1 MSKNTTIIILVFY
14 TSLFLIFCHDQS
26 EARAGQKVVIVQ
38 SIRVAPYEKA
48 INGFKNVCNS
58 DIDRLVISE
67 LKGTDIIKKIY
78 DIRPNIIL
86 AVGMDA
92 LSKVKT
98 IKDIPI
104 IYCMVLNPGP
114 IAYENK
120 NISGISMS
128 ISPANQLSIF
138 LKILPG
144 MKNISLL
151 YDPDRTG
158 HFVKKA
164 QDAADKMG
172 IQLIAKEA
180 HSSKEVPSL
189 VKSMKGKAE
198 VFWMLPDIT
207 VLTPETIK
215 FLVLFS
221 LENRM
226 PILTFSE
233 KYLAL
238 GTFLSVDIHTYDVGA
253 QAGEI
258 ANRILSGGNFA
269 YGQHSDARKAK
280 ITINRKILKKL
291 GIRISEKVIRE
302 ADIKDYMGR

>member
-1 MSKNTTIIILVFY
+1 MIKNTIIII
-14 TSLFLIFCHDQS
+14 LIFYILSFLFFCHGQ
-26 EARAGQKVVIVQ
+26 AQAGQKVVIVQ
-38 SIRVAPYEKA
+38 SIRVAPYEKT
-48 INGFKNVCNS
+48 IRGFKSVCHS

-67 LKGTDIIKKIY
+67 LKGTDTVKRIY

-98 IKDIPI
+98 IKDLPI
-104 IYCMVLNPGP
+104 IYCMVLNPESIVHG
-114 IAYENK
+114 NK
-120 NISGISMS
+120 NISGVSMS

-138 LKILPG
+138 LKVLPDLKTIG
-144 MKNISLL
+144 LL

-164 QDAADKMG
+164 QDAAGKIG
-172 IQLIAKEA
+172 IQLIAKET
-180 HSSKEVPSL
+180 HSPKKVPLL
-189 VKSMKGKAE
+189 VKDMKGKAE

-221 LENRM
+221 LENRI

-238 GTFLSVDIHTYDVGA
+238 GMFISVDIHTHDVGV

-258 ANRILSGGNFA
+258 ANKILSGGNVA
-269 YGQHSDARKAK
+269 YGQHSDARKVK
-280 ITINRKILKKL
+280 ITINRKISKKL
-291 GIRISEKVIRE
+291 GIRIDEKTIRK
-302 ADIKDYMGR
+302 ANIKDYQGR